1 MANIPRYN
9 DDEINNKGM
18 EVDFDLRKVFNMPT
32 IEQLIFFHVN
42 FDKCRKEIITYE
54 KAIQDSSS
62 RKSIC
67 LFKVAI
73 FLFASWSGL
82 ILFQL
87 DALFPREWVIWNPW
101 RQSHSSGGGFESL
114 HPYFIL
120 NFIIFNLFLRGQPDY
135 QLILNNLSLFRIHSM
150 IKVK

>member
-1 MANIPRYN
+1 MASIPRYN

-62 RKSIC
+62 RVSIC
-67 LFKVAI
+67 FF
-73 FLFASWSGL
+73 FLCNFLKQGKEWQGGTVSENRDGVGVRAGSYVGAGDGTPSESN
-82 ILFQL
+82 
-87 DALFPREWVIWNPW
+87 PR
-101 RQSHSSGGGFESL
+101 GT
-114 HPYFIL
+114 
-120 NFIIFNLFLRGQPDY
+120 IIFN
-135 QLILNNLSLFRIHSM
+135 
-150 IKVK
+150 

>member
-9 DDEINNKGM
+9 DDKINNKGM

-62 RKSIC
+62 RISIYFFFLC
-67 LFKVAI
+67 NFLKAGKEMTRRNYSRKIEMELVLEQEHMSEQETEHPQDQTRGEPLF
-73 FLFASWSGL
+73 L
-82 ILFQL
+82 INY
-87 DALFPREWVIWNPW
+87 IN
-101 RQSHSSGGGFESL
+101 
-114 HPYFIL
+114 
-120 NFIIFNLFLRGQPDY
+120 IFNSRGQFPSY
-135 QLILNNLSLFRIHSM
+135 LIF
-150 IKVK
+150 